1 MRNLNQLCTY
11 HCGTPHERVFKIT
24 ASFLLVFSLVLTSAG
39 TDLTFAAEQEAVI
52 VAPGAP
58 VAPLPP
64 PSEPPSHMVNP
75 PAGIMPPAGEG
86 MTPPGGMPPNGQGT
100 MPPGSSG
107 SGAGMMNPPG
117 GGGEI
122 TPEMRERMMRDQAAR
137 EAAMTPEMR
146 EQMARENMRRER
158 ERFYNDST
166 NSTPPATGA
175 TTTNTATSTT
185 TATGTTA
192 TPPATDQLTPEM
204 KERMMKEQQERTRR
218 EERRNSSSSSNQQRT
233 EQQKLSAEELETQD
247 SQGPE
252 EFVDPRQLKEA
263 LQQIKNMRREL
274 DRFARQLKKTPNESA
289 SQKIEELKGKL
300 ANHEKNIKEQQSHDA
315 MRDFWD
321 EQLWEEVNLLRA
333 QVELPK
339 EIANIKRELTR
350 LEKLLKLS
358 STKKG
363 LPIDLARLQ
372 ANIEEIRAAVTDA
385 QTKLAAGEGQEAME
399 ALQVIHDGRHPGE
412 IMGVIYRLKDVQQ
425 RLKSV
430 RDKEIRAELE
440 GLLEPIIE
448 AANDGD
454 FREAHAALN
463 EIMPEMMRL
472 IQQATKSGRKS
483 AAYDERMSKIED
495 MIQRKFSEP
504 PAEQPAAETTQ
515 PTAP

>member
-39 TDLTFAAEQEAVI
+39 TDLMFAAEQEAVI

-64 PSEPPSHMVNP
+64 PSSPPTHIVNP
-75 PAGIMPPAGEG
+75 PPSMPLAGEG
-86 MTPPGGMPPNGQGT
+86 IMPPGGMPPSGEGA
-100 MPPGSSG
+100 MPSG
-107 SGAGMMNPPG
+107 SDGRGSGIMNPLG
-117 GGGEI
+117 RGGEI
-122 TPEMRERMMRDQAAR
+122 TQEMRERMV
-137 EAAMTPEMR
+137 
-146 EQMARENMRRER
+146 
-158 ERFYNDST
+158 S
-166 NSTPPATGA
+166 
-175 TTTNTATSTT
+175 
-185 TATGTTA
+185 
-192 TPPATDQLTPEM
+192 PATDQMTPEIE
-204 KERMMKEQQERTRR
+204 ERMTKEQQERMKR
-218 EERRNSSSSSNQQRT
+218 EERKSSSSSSNQQRT
-233 EQQKLSAEELETQD
+233 ERQKLLVEELETQED
-247 SQGPE
+247 QGPE

-274 DRFARQLKKTPNESA
+274 DRFARQLKKTPNEAA
-289 SQKIEELKGKL
+289 SQKIQELKSKL
-300 ANHEKNIKEQQSHDA
+300 ETHEKNIKEQQSHDA

-339 EIANIKRELTR
+339 EIANIKRELAR

-372 ANIEEIRAAVTDA
+372 ANIEEIRAAVTEA
-385 QTKLAAGEGQEAME
+385 GSKLAAGDGQEAME
-399 ALQVIHDGRHPGE
+399 ALQTIHDGKHPGE
-412 IMGVIYRLKDVQQ
+412 VMGVIYRLKEVQQ

-430 RDKEIRAELE
+430 RDKEIRTELE
-440 GLLEPIIE
+440 SLLQPIIE

-454 FREAHAALN
+454 FREANQALN

-472 IQQATKSGRKS
+472 IQQATKTGRKS

-495 MIQRKFSEP
+495 MIQRKFSQNQTESEP
-504 PAEQPAAETTQ
+504 PAEVPPPATQ
-515 PTAP
+515 